1 MSWWFN
7 DSWQVWICDTCNGW
21 EFEEWD
27 SLVEHLECNHNNC
40 MHCRRGFVSGPALR
54 SHWANNS
61 SHAFCVLCNTHFAG
75 QSTLYDHKMNDH
87 FPCEGCY
94 QIFAT
99 ELGRYEHG
107 RQAHPF
113 CTLSEANLRA
123 NRSASPAQHNAA
135 GPHVQ
140 AQNICPAGCRR
151 RFVDRS
157 ATVLHLEAG
166 TCSSGMTR
174 QRIDYFVRSLDTSRL
189 ITTSAPLLITGS
201 NEPAYECFFCHK
213 LFQSLLALNQHLTS
227 PRHAYATETGRDGE
241 KIYKCPNTFR
251 MVQNTLDG
259 FMGQMRTLTY

>member
-123 NRSASPAQHNAA
+123 
-135 GPHVQ
+135 
-140 AQNICPAGCRR
+140 
-151 RFVDRS
+151 
-157 ATVLHLEAG
+157 
-166 TCSSGMTR
+166 
-174 QRIDYFVRSLDTSRL
+174 
-189 ITTSAPLLITGS
+189 
-201 NEPAYECFFCHK
+201 AYECFFCHK